1 MADGDLS
8 PELRQILRE
17 TIDPMSR
24 TPRDTAEGLIKF
36 SKFAEGLFADEEP
49 REQLSTEA
57 EPPEQLSTEVESRG
71 ELPGQEAA

>member
-1 MADGDLS
+1 
-8 PELRQILRE
+8 
-17 TIDPMSR
+17 
-24 TPRDTAEGLIKF
+24 LIKF